1 MKYKSVLDLHTHT
14 VASGHAYCT
23 IHEMAA
29 AAAGKGLEILGITEH
44 APAMPGTCHNF
55 YFHNLKVVPREPCT
69 ASGCFWVLSLIFLIQ
84 TDR

>member
-1 MKYKSVLDLHTHT
+1 MP
-14 VASGHAYCT
+14 YCT

-55 YFHNLKVVPREPCT
+55 YFHNLK
-69 ASGCFWVLSLIFLIQ
+69 GCLQRAARHPAAFGY
-84 TDR
+84 

>member
-1 MKYKSVLDLHTHT
+1 MKYASVLDLHTHT

-44 APAMPGTCHNF
+44 APAMPGTAF
-55 YFHNLKVVPREPCT
+55 GY
-69 ASGCFWVLSLIFLIQ
+69 
-84 TDR
+84 